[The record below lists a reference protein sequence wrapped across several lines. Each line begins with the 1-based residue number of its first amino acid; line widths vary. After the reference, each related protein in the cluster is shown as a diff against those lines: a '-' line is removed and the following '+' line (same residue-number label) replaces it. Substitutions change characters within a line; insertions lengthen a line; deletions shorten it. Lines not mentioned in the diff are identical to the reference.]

1 MTYEEHFKFFFKN
14 NPGGFTREAIE
25 ATRDTRPMIMY
36 IDDDGNIQQKI
47 STRSWRDISV
57 EEADLLLQNN
67 MKLIDLQDKIYKQLK
82 DINKDFE

>member
-1 MTYEEHFKFFFKN
+1 MTYEEHLKFFFKN
-14 NPGGFTREAIE
+14 IDGYKREAIE

-36 IDDDGNIQQKI
+36 VDDNGHIQQRI

-57 EEADLLLQNN
+57 EEAELLLQNN
-67 MKLIDLQDKIYKQLK
+67 MKLMDLQDKIYKQLK

>member
-1 MTYEEHFKFFFKN
+1 MTYEEHINFFFKN
-14 NPGGFTREAIE
+14 NPVGYSKEAIE

-36 IDDDGNIQQKI
+36 IDDDGKIQQRT

-57 EEADLLLQNN
+57 EEAELLLQNN
-67 MKLIDLQDKIYKQLK
+67 MKLIDLQDKINKQFK

>member
-14 NPGGFTREAIE
+14 NPTGYSKDAIE

-36 IDDDGNIQQKI
+36 IDDDGKILQKI

-57 EEADLLLQNN
+57 EEAELLLQNN

>member
-14 NPGGFTREAIE
+14 NPTGFTRDAIE
-25 ATRDTRPMIMY
+25 ATRDTKPMVMY
-36 IDDDGNIQQKI
+36 IDDNGTIQQRI

-67 MKLIDLQDKIYKQLK
+67 MKLIDLQDKMFKQLK

>member
-14 NPGGFTREAIE
+14 NPNGFTREAIE

-36 IDDDGNIQQKI
+36 IDDDGKI
-47 STRSWRDISV
+47 LQRTSSRSWRDISV
-57 EEADLLLQNN
+57 EEAELLLQNN
-67 MKLIDLQDKIYKQLK
+67 MKLMDLQDKIYKQLK

>member
-14 NPGGFTREAIE
+14 NPSGFTRIEIE
-25 ATRDTRPMIMY
+25 ATRDTKPIVMY
-36 IDDDGNIQQKI
+36 IDDYGKIQQRT

-67 MKLIDLQDKIYKQLK
+67 QKLTDLQNKMNKQL
-82 DINKDFE
+82 DEISKDF